1 MDGGRSNDLNFK
13 RVIGRNTLLAM
24 GFGSMIGFGW
34 VVLAGSWV
42 IEAGSVGAILAF
54 LIGGTAVGFI
64 GLTYAELM
72 CAMPKVGGEH
82 HYAWRAIGP
91 KGAFVTSWAIALDYI
106 SVVMFESVA
115 LPTAVGSIV
124 PGYETGRLWTIAGYD
139 VYFTWV
145 LVGLAAAVVVTA
157 LNYIGIRPAAI
168 FQLIAALFLAGVG
181 VLLLFG
187 TFTGG
192 SAENFSP
199 LIAGGAAGVLAV
211 VIQTPFLFV
220 GFDVI
225 PQSAE
230 EINLPVRRI
239 GVFLIVAIAMATAWY
254 VLIVVGVA
262 SGLGQQALEASE
274 SPTADAMSALF
285 DSGVFADILILGGIA
300 GILTSWNALLVGGS
314 RILYAMADSGMLP
327 AWLGSL
333 HPRYRTPSN
342 AILLIGFLS
351 LISPWFG
358 ESMLGWLVN
367 AGSLNIVV
375 AYIMVAVSFLLL
387 RRKEPQM
394 PRPFEA
400 GKRPFVGIV
409 ALLLGLGIAIQY
421 LPGMPAGLS
430 WPAEWVI
437 VLLWWAVGMLFI
449 FTMDVPEYSPELD
462 LKDQST
468 STGGN

>member
-1 MDGGRSNDLNFK
+1 MDNERSNGSDFR

-42 IEAGSVGAILAF
+42 IDAGGVGAILAF

-82 HYAWRAIGP
+82 HYSWRAIGP
-91 KGAFVTSWAIALDYI
+91 KGAFVTSWAMALGYI

-124 PGYETGRLWTIAGYD
+124 PGYETGRLWSVAGYD

-145 LVGLAAAVVVTA
+145 LVGIGAALIVTA

-192 SAENFSP
+192 SAANFSP

-230 EINLPVRRI
+230 EINLPVRKI
-239 GVFLIVAIAMATAWY
+239 GTFLIIAIAMATAWY

-274 SPTADAMSALF
+274 SPTADAMGALF
-285 DSGVFADILILGGIA
+285 GSGVFADILILGGIA

-327 AWLGSL
+327 AWLGTL
-333 HPRYRTPSN
+333 HPRYRTLT
-342 AILLIGFLS
+342 AQF
-351 LISPWFG
+351 F
-358 ESMLGWLVN
+358 
-367 AGSLNIVV
+367 
-375 AYIMVAVSFLLL
+375 
-387 RRKEPQM
+387 
-394 PRPFEA
+394 
-400 GKRPFVGIV
+400 
-409 ALLLGLGIAIQY
+409 
-421 LPGMPAGLS
+421 
-430 WPAEWVI
+430 
-437 VLLWWAVGMLFI
+437 
-449 FTMDVPEYSPELD
+449 
-462 LKDQST
+462 
-468 STGGN
+468 

>member
-1 MDGGRSNDLNFK
+1 MRFK

-34 VVLAGSWV
+34 VVLAGGWV
-42 IEAGSVGAILAF
+42 VEAGSLGAIIAF
-54 LIGGTAVGFI
+54 LIGGLAVGFI

-91 KGAFVTSWAIALDYI
+91 KGAFVTSWAIALGYI

-115 LPTAVGSIV
+115 LPTAVGFIA
-124 PGYETGRLWTIAGYD
+124 PGYEVGTLWTVAGYE
-139 VYFTWV
+139 VQFTWV
-145 LVGLAAAVVVTA
+145 MVGVAAAILVTT
-157 LNYIGIRPAAI
+157 LNYVGIRPAAI

-181 VLLLFG
+181 ALLLFG
-187 TFTGG
+187 TVSNG
-192 SAENFSP
+192 SVENFTP
-199 LIAGGAAGVLAV
+199 LLAGGAAGILAV

-230 EINLPVRRI
+230 EINLPVRKI
-239 GVFLIVAIAMATAWY
+239 GVYLIVAIVMATAWY
-254 VLIVVGVA
+254 ILIVVGV
-262 SGLGQQALEASE
+262 SSSLERGALESSS
-274 SPTADAMSALF
+274 SPTADAMGALF
-285 DSGVFADILILGGIA
+285 NGGFFANVLILGGIA

-314 RILYAMADSGMLP
+314 RILYAMAESSMLP
-327 AWLGSL
+327 SWLGKL

-342 AILLIGFLS
+342 AILLIGALS

-358 ESMLGWLVN
+358 QSMLTWLVN

-375 AYIMVAVSFLLL
+375 AYVLVTISFLLL
-387 RRKEPQM
+387 RKNEPEM
-394 PRPFEA
+394 PRPFKA
-400 GKRPFVGIV
+400 GGKPYVGVI
-409 ALLLGLGIAIQY
+409 ALVLGLGIAVQY

-430 WPAEWVI
+430 WPAEWLI
-437 VLLWWAVGMLFI
+437 VMLWWAAGILFMI
-449 FTMDVPEYSPELD
+449 RMNAPDYSPELAD
-462 LKDQST
+462 E
-468 STGGN
+468 

>member
-1 MDGGRSNDLNFK
+1 MDDGRTNGLSFK

-42 IEAGSVGAILAF
+42 VDAGSVGAILAF

-91 KGAFVTSWAIALDYI
+91 KGAFATSWAIALGYV
-106 SVVMFESVA
+106 SVVMFEAVA

-124 PGYETGRLWTIAGYD
+124 PGYEVGRLWTVAGYE

-145 LVGLAAAVVVTA
+145 LVGVTAAVVVTA

-168 FQLIAALFLAGVG
+168 FQLIAAVFLAGVG

-192 SAENFSP
+192 SATNFSP

-230 EINLPVRRI
+230 EIDLPVRRI
-239 GVFLIVAIAMATAWY
+239 GIFLIIAIAMATAWY

-262 SGLGQQALEASE
+262 SGLGQEALEASD
-274 SPTADAMSALF
+274 SPTSDAMGALF
-285 DSGVFADILILGGIA
+285 NSGVFADILILGGIA

-327 AWLGSL
+327 TWLGKL

-342 AILLIGFLS
+342 AILLIGALS
-351 LISPWFG
+351 VISPWFG
-358 ESMLGWLVN
+358 QSMLGWLVN
-367 AGSLNIVV
+367 AGSLNIVA
-375 AYIMVAVSFLLL
+375 AYILVAVAFLLL
-387 RRKEPQM
+387 RRNEPEM
-394 PRPFEA
+394 PRPFKA
-400 GKRPFVGIV
+400 GRGPVVGLV
-409 ALLLGLGIAIQY
+409 ALLLGLGIAVQY

-437 VLLWWAVGMLFI
+437 VLLWWAVGLLFI
-449 FTMDVPEYSPELD
+449 FRMDVPEYSPELD
-462 LKDQST
+462 PEDERTYS
-468 STGGN
+468 GRN

>member
-1 MDGGRSNDLNFK
+1 MEHETGNQLRFK
-13 RVIGRNTLLAM
+13 RVIGSNTLLAM

-42 IEAGSVGAILAF
+42 VEAGSLGAILAF
-54 LIGGTAVGFI
+54 LIGGTAIGFI

-91 KGAFVTSWAIALDYI
+91 KGAFATSWAIALGYI
-106 SVVMFESVA
+106 SVVMFEAVA

-124 PGYETGRLWTIAGYD
+124 PSYEVGRLWSVAGYD
-139 VYFTWV
+139 VYATWV
-145 LVGLAAAVVVTA
+145 LVGMVAAVAVTI

-181 VLLLFG
+181 ALLLFG

-192 SAENFSP
+192 SVENFSP
-199 LIAGGAAGVLAV
+199 LLAAGTAGVLAV

-230 EINLPVRRI
+230 EINLPVRKI

-262 SGLGQQALEASE
+262 SGLSQQALESSA
-274 SPTADAMSALF
+274 SPTSEAMGALF
-285 DSGVFADILILGGIA
+285 SSSVFADILILGGIA

-314 RILYAMADSGMLP
+314 RILYAMAESGMLP
-327 AWLGSL
+327 AWLGRL

-342 AILLIGFLS
+342 AILLIGVLS
-351 LISPWFG
+351 VISPLFG

-375 AYIMVAVSFLLL
+375 AYVLVAVSFLLL
-387 RRKEPQM
+387 RRKEPDM
-394 PRPFEA
+394 SRPFRA
-400 GKRPFVGIV
+400 GRRPYVGVV
-409 ALLLGLGIAIQY
+409 ALLLGTGIGIQY

-430 WPAEWVI
+430 WPAEWLI
-437 VLLWWAVGMLFI
+437 VLLWWGAGMVFI
-449 FTMDVPEYSPELD
+449 SRMNVPEYAREPDFREKPTKNNS
-462 LKDQST
+462 
-468 STGGN
+468 

>member
-1 MDGGRSNDLNFK
+1 MRFK

-34 VVLAGSWV
+34 VVLAGGWV
-42 IEAGSVGAILAF
+42 VEAGSLGAIIAF
-54 LIGGTAVGFI
+54 LLGGLAVGFI

-82 HYAWRAIGP
+82 HYAWRAIGT
-91 KGAFVTSWAIALDYI
+91 KGAFVTSWAIALGYI

-115 LPTAVGSIV
+115 LPTAVGFIA
-124 PGYETGRLWTIAGYD
+124 PGYEVGTLWTVAGYE
-139 VYFTWV
+139 VQFTWV
-145 LVGLAAAVVVTA
+145 MVGVGSAILVTT

-181 VLLLFG
+181 ALLLFG
-187 TFTGG
+187 TVSNG
-192 SAENFSP
+192 SAANFSP

-230 EINLPVRRI
+230 EINLPVRKI
-239 GVFLIVAIAMATAWY
+239 GIYLIVAIVMATAWY
-254 VLIVVGVA
+254 VLIVVGV
-262 SGLGQQALEASE
+262 SSSLGRGALESSS
-274 SPTADAMSALF
+274 SPTADAMGALF
-285 DSGVFADILILGGIA
+285 NGSFFSNLLILGGIA

-314 RILYAMADSGMLP
+314 RILYAMAESSMLP
-327 AWLGSL
+327 SWLGTL

-342 AILLIGFLS
+342 AILLIGALS
-351 LISPWFG
+351 VISPWFG
-358 ESMLGWLVN
+358 QSMLTWLVN

-375 AYIMVAVSFLLL
+375 AYVLVTVSFLLL
-387 RRKEPQM
+387 RKNEPEM
-394 PRPFEA
+394 PRPFKA
-400 GKRPFVGIV
+400 GRRPYVGVV
-409 ALLLGLGIAIQY
+409 ALLLGLGIAVQY

-430 WPAEWVI
+430 WPAEWLI
-437 VLLWWAVGMLFI
+437 VMLWWAAGILFMVR
-449 FTMDVPEYSPELD
+449 MDAPDYSPELAD
-462 LKDQST
+462 E
-468 STGGN
+468 